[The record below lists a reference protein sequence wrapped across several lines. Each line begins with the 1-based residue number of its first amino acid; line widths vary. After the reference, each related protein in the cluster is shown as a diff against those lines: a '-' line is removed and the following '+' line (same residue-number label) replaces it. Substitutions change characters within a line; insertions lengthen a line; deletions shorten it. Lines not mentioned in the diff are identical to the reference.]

1 MTNPMPTDPAPTDST
16 ATPPIASGQQH
27 HETRILPPW
36 LYPTFFWLALPV
48 LALSL
53 FFPGL
58 SSVGLWYM
66 MTVPAL
72 AALTVAVTQWGD
84 DRRVSVAAL
93 VALLG
98 LGLVV
103 LVKGWIT

>member
-1 MTNPMPTDPAPTDST
+1 MTKPNPT
-16 ATPPIASGQQH
+16 H
-27 HETRILPPW
+27 HDETRILPPW
-36 LYPTFFWLALPV
+36 LYPALFWLALPV

-53 FFPGL
+53 FVPGL
-58 SSVGLWYM
+58 SNLGLWYM

-72 AALTVAVTQWGD
+72 AALFVAVTQWRE
-84 DRRVSVAAL
+84 DRRVSIAAIIAL
-93 VALLG
+93 VG